1 MYLQLF
7 LTLSY
12 IRSPPGKKLHY
23 AFQLIQ
29 EAEQNMFRKK
39 VKNQRAIPILQ
50 GQNEKLV
57 LISFSKIIN
66 EFEQKEVTVK

>member
-12 IRSPPGKKLHY
+12 IRSPGKKLHY

-66 EFEQKEVTVK
+66 EFEEKEVTVK